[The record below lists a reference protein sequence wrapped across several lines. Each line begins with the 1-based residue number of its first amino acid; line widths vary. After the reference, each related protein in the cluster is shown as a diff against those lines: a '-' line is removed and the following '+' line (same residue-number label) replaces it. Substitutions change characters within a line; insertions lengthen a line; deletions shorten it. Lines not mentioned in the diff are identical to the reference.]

1 MNLCELI
8 AAAFILRLRF
18 RVRWRRAALFYTR
31 VPIPTAIGHLPPADQ
46 QVALQA
52 LTEEWVAHLLNR
64 PRYLLNADEIPRGRA
79 ESSSSDDS

>member
-1 MNLCELI
+1 MRLCELI
-8 AAAFILRLRF
+8 AAAFILPLHF

-31 VPIPTAIGHLPPADQ
+31 VPIAAAIGHLPPAYQ

-64 PRYLLNADEIPRGRA
+64 PRHLLNSDDIIRGKA
-79 ESSSSDDS
+79 ESSSSDDW